1 MIFFFF
7 LIACS
12 PERAINGSK
21 LISQRNDACGV
32 VMNITT
38 IEVCEGGKW
47 REICDATFTQ
57 QDAQVIC
64 RQLEFSAIGKLA
76 HT

>member
-1 MIFFFF
+1 
-7 LIACS
+7 
-12 PERAINGSK
+12 
-21 LISQRNDACGV
+21 
-32 VMNITT
+32 MNITT